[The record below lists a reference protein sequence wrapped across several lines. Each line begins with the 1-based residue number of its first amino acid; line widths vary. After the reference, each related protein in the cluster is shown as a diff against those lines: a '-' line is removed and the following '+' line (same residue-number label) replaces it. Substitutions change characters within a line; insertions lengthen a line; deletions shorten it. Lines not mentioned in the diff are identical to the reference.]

1 MNLKTLIELKQYL
14 QQELDYGWKER
25 TEWTR
30 GFDDCLIRYIL
41 KIDEFIKQEENEN
54 LHIL

>member
-1 MNLKTLIELKQYL
+1 MNPKTLIELKQYL
-14 QQELDYGWKER
+14 QHELDYGWKEC

-30 GFDDCLIRYIL
+30 GFDDCLIRYIK